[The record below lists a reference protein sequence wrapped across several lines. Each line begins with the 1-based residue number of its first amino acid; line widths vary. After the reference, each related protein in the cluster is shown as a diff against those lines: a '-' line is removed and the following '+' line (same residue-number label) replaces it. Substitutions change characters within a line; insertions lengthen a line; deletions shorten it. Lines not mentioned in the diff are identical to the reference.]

1 MKIDIYNSAVK
12 GDKFLS
18 VAKGTKI
25 KDLKLPDSVD
35 TDILTLSP
43 FRTRLEID
51 PAKPHPALDQ
61 NDVIKQLETNGYAI
75 HNAKILIKIGDKTE

>member
-18 VAKGTKI
+18 VPKGTKI
-25 KDLKLPDSVD
+25 SELALPESVD
-35 TDILTLSP
+35 QDLLTLSP

-51 PAKPHPALDQ
+51 ASKKHPALDHK
-61 NDVIKQLETNGYAI
+61 DVLSQIKKNGYAI
-75 HNAKILIKIGDKTE
+75 HGTTLLLKVGES

>member
-1 MKIDIYNSAVK
+1 MKIDIYNSAIK

-35 TDILTLSP
+35 KDLLTLSP

-51 PAKPHPALDQ
+51 PMKVHPALDQ
-61 NDVIKQLETNGYAI
+61 MDVLRQIEMNGYAI
-75 HNAKILIKIGDKTE
+75 HSAKILLKIGDNSE

>member
-1 MKIDIYNSAVK
+1 MKIDIYNSAIK

-35 TDILTLSP
+35 KDLLTLSP
-43 FRTRLEID
+43 FRTRLELD
-51 PAKPHPALDQ
+51 PMKVHPAIDQ
-61 NDVIKQLETNGYAI
+61 KDVLRQIEKNGYAI
-75 HNAKILIKIGDKTE
+75 HSAKILLKIGDNSE